1 MFQLFVVFLIVI
13 VFVLFC
19 FAIRRRHTRCALVT
33 GVQTCALP
41 ISRLIALLL
50 ALLSLTLPA
59 RAADDISAVSR
70 SVVRV
75 VTVAMV
81 DGEVVGFGHGSGIAV
96 TPTRILTNAHVV
108 ESAAKYPR
116 NVALGVVPSEGQKS
130 YPGKLIAIDT
140 ARDLALIEMEEGRV
154 PSAAVYTGP
163 LESGADVVVLGYPG
177 NEIGRAHG

>member
-1 MFQLFVVFLIVI
+1 
-13 VFVLFC
+13 
-19 FAIRRRHTRCALVT
+19 
-33 GVQTCALP
+33 
-41 ISRLIALLL
+41 
-50 ALLSLTLPA
+50 
-59 RAADDISAVSR
+59 
-70 SVVRV
+70 
-75 VTVAMV
+75 MV

-163 LESGADVVVLGYPG
+163 LESGADVVAP
-177 NEIGRAHG
+177 IGRAAGRERVCQHV